1 MSNSL
6 RLFEFQEAAAN
17 QIAEAASDWIQYYA
31 EDGPLFFG
39 KTPIP
44 FIGHLKAVTGA
55 GKTPILTKIVR
66 DLSPAIV
73 LWTSKSSAVAD
84 QTYRNLNGKYS
95 HLLPPDTRVVRER
108 PSKSEW
114 EELIESTSGLTIW
127 VTTVGSWN
135 EAEFADSEGSETAR
149 LNMHR
154 PHKDWGGDRSPWDQ
168 LRSDPQRP
176 LWVVYDESHNQT
188 VTQLEQLIGLRPVG
202 FLLAS
207 ATPPTGGQFDS
218 FAEVVANDS
227 RANEIA
233 VRGRYQVQTRDVVEN
248 QLLKHTIMVENYD
261 SDPDQLLDATVALH
275 KELTEAAL
283 AEGGPLNPKALYI
296 VERSNP
302 AKDEI
307 VSRPVAIWEHLRGR
321 GVPAEE
327 IAIYT
332 QTRVIPDDA
341 VRVSSLAEL
350 QPHHTH
356 IICNRALQ
364 EGWDDPEAYI
374 EYFDD
379 ESNSYVRIAQ
389 VIGRALRQPGARH
402 YEDDRLNTSTLF
414 VRVPNRTFEGIVEGL
429 KAELALYAIDETN
442 PAANPSIRLKT
453 RKQPLP
459 DVPVKRDAVGQ
470 ISLPQYQLGEA
481 ELEDEKKK
489 VETMSR
495 QPFADEDLLARGR
508 KSIQKISLRGEDDA
522 TRYEQIAASMRR
534 KNGEYL
540 RRRVQMRSRHCAH
553 LLEPELFTG
562 PAFDQWSC
570 SGSAAQLLLSERA
583 DAIVEAF
590 EATVELVQN
599 KIHGEETWAPSAHTP
614 TVDKYYSFENAVHA
628 KYAQNQFNNEE
639 LEFARALDSLCRGFW
654 MRNPTRGDGYGIQL
668 PVKVGSSTT
677 FYPDFLWWT
686 NDICIAIDPTG
697 KHILEEKVRGKLL
710 TIDDPKIA
718 LLTKG
723 KVSSDFRSISDTD
736 GYTLVR
742 PRRTRAAAPEYVN
755 TIVDA
760 LNRLA
765 PESSDMSS
773 AAETASA

>member
-1 MSNSL
+1 M
-6 RLFEFQEAAAN
+6 
-17 QIAEAASDWIQYYA
+17 
-31 EDGPLFFG
+31 
-39 KTPIP
+39 
-44 FIGHLKAVTGA
+44 
-55 GKTPILTKIVR
+55 
-66 DLSPAIV
+66 
-73 LWTSKSSAVAD
+73 
-84 QTYRNLNGKYS
+84 
-95 HLLPPDTRVVRER
+95 
-108 PSKSEW
+108 
-114 EELIESTSGLTIW
+114 
-127 VTTVGSWN
+127 
-135 EAEFADSEGSETAR
+135 
-149 LNMHR
+149 
-154 PHKDWGGDRSPWDQ
+154 
-168 LRSDPQRP
+168 
-176 LWVVYDESHNQT
+176 
-188 VTQLEQLIGLRPVG
+188 
-202 FLLAS
+202 
-207 ATPPTGGQFDS
+207 
-218 FAEVVANDS
+218 
-227 RANEIA
+227 
-233 VRGRYQVQTRDVVEN
+233 
-248 QLLKHTIMVENYD
+248 
-261 SDPDQLLDATVALH
+261 
-275 KELTEAAL
+275 
-283 AEGGPLNPKALYI
+283 
-296 VERSNP
+296 
-302 AKDEI
+302 
-307 VSRPVAIWEHLRGR
+307 
-321 GVPAEE
+321 
-327 IAIYT
+327 
-332 QTRVIPDDA
+332 
-341 VRVSSLAEL
+341 
-350 QPHHTH
+350 
-356 IICNRALQ
+356 
-364 EGWDDPEAYI
+364 
-374 EYFDD
+374 
-379 ESNSYVRIAQ
+379 
-389 VIGRALRQPGARH
+389 
-402 YEDDRLNTSTLF
+402 
-414 VRVPNRTFEGIVEGL
+414 
-429 KAELALYAIDETN
+429 
-442 PAANPSIRLKT
+442 
-453 RKQPLP
+453 
-459 DVPVKRDAVGQ
+459 
-470 ISLPQYQLGEA
+470 
-481 ELEDEKKK
+481 EDEKKK